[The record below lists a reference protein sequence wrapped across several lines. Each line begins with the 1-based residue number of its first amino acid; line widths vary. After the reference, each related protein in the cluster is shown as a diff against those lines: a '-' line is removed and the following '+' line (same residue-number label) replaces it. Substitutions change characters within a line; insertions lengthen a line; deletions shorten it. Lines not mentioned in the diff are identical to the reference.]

1 MNKIKSL
8 AAWLRK
14 RAPRMTLP
22 NILANVLILVV
33 AAVAP
38 HQAPVLMYKLAGVL
52 MGGCG
57 GYLLDVSLFP
67 YARPHGYLV
76 KPWRD
81 EPDFKE
87 CAPDH
92 SLACGCHW
100 LFIAASARRAFI
112 VAASM
117 LGVAL
122 AL

>member
-1 MNKIKSL
+1 MQSIKRLLS
-8 AAWLRK
+8 WLRK

-22 NILANVLILVV
+22 NILANVLVLVV

-57 GYLLDVSLFP
+57 GYMLDVSLFP
-67 YARPHGYLV
+67 YAKPSGYLA

-81 EPDFKE
+81 ELDFKDS
-87 CAPDH
+87 APDH
-92 SLACGCHW
+92 SLAVGCQW
-100 LFIAASARRAFI
+100 LFIAACARRAFI